1 MLDIAIGKE
10 KRRPRQGMGLVEYR
24 RIIRITEGLRFL
36 AVNVLDANG
45 ITHSYHWSNEYAP
58 DARDWVAVVEWLRT
72 LDDVDEP
79 LLRLLEDVDE
89 FDVARWQCLSGLPIC
104 PIEWYVDDLTN
115 DERRRLA
122 DVLKEMTW

>member
-10 KRRPRQGMGLVEYR
+10 KRRLRQGVGLVEYR

-36 AVNVLDANG
+36 AVNVLDADG

-89 FDVARWQCLSGLPIC
+89 FDVARWQRLSGLPIC